1 MKKHTKIYLD
11 YFKFKTSD
19 WIPCELCGTT
29 AVDIHHIEARG
40 MGGSTTKDEIIN
52 LMALCR
58 QCHIKYGDIKEY
70 KEELKNRHINY
81 MVQRNRLN

>member
-11 YFKFKTSD
+11 YFGYGIEDF
-19 WIPCELCGTT
+19 IPCESCGAK

-40 MGGSTTKDEIIN
+40 MGGNKEADKIGN

-58 QCHIKYGDIKEY
+58 EHHIEYGDKKQYIEYLKEIH
-70 KEELKNRHINY
+70 KEKLDGKG
-81 MVQRNRLN
+81 

>member
-11 YFKFKTSD
+11 YFGYGIEDF
-19 WIPCELCGTT
+19 IPCESCGAK

-40 MGGSTTKDEIIN
+40 MGGNKEADNIRN

-58 QCHIKYGDIKEY
+58 EHHIEYGDKKQYIEYLKEIH
-70 KEELKNRHINY
+70 KEKLDGKR
-81 MVQRNRLN
+81 